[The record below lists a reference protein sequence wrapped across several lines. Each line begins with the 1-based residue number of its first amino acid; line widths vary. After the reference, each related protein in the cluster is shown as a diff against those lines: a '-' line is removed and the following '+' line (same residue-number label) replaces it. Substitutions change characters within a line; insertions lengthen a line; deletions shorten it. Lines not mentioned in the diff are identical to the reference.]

1 MLLAHSPVDLFPALN
16 AHDVCATIG
25 NFDGVHIGHRV
36 LIARTRYMAARRNM
50 LNMVVT
56 FWPHPLSVLAGRHTP
71 PQLTTREQRRLLLER
86 LGVNIL
92 LELPFTRELA
102 ACTPETFL
110 RELLMPMGLAELVI
124 GYDFS
129 LGKGRAGNYDVLK
142 ALGERLGFGVEQVP
156 PVIVNGAVV
165 SSTRVR
171 DLLQKGDVWE
181 LRPLLGRFHFLSGAI
196 IHGYGRGEGLGFPTA
211 NLEVPDVLLPRR
223 GVYAAWA
230 DCGDAIRPAVTNI
243 GVNPTFGNDRVSV
256 ESFLPDT
263 DINLYNRQINLHFVQ
278 RLRDEQRFAS
288 VEELKARIAR
298 DVDLARR
305 ILASPEA
312 ALKR

>member
-1 MLLAHSPVDLFPALN
+1 MLLAHSPADLFPALD

-36 LIARTRYMAARRNM
+36 LIARTRYQATRRGM

-56 FWPHPLSVLAGRHTP
+56 FWPHPLSVLAGRHAP
-71 PQLTTREQRRLLLER
+71 PQLTTRDQRRLLLER
-86 LGVNIL
+86 LGVNIM

-102 ACTPETFL
+102 AFTPEKFL
-110 RELLMPMGLAELVI
+110 KELLLPMGVAELVI

-129 LGKGRAGNYDVLK
+129 LGKGRTGNFDVLK
-142 ALGERLGFGVEQVP
+142 VLGRQLGFGVEQVP

-171 DLLQKGDVWE
+171 DLIQKGDVWE

-196 IHGYGRGEGLGFPTA
+196 IHGHGRGEGLGFPTA

-223 GVYAAWA
+223 GVYVTWA
-230 DCGDAIRPAVTNI
+230 TCGDAIWPAVTNI

-256 ESFLPDT
+256 ESFLLDA
-263 DINLYNRQINLHFVQ
+263 DIDLYDQNISLHFVQ

-288 VEELKARIAR
+288 VEELKARIAQ
-298 DVDLARR
+298 DVALARR